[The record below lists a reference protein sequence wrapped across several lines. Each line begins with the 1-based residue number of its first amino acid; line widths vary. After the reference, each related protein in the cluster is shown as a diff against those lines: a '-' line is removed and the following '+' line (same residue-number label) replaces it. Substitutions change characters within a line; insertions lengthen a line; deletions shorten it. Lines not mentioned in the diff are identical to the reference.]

1 MTFKE
6 ARMRNLIAAAAVAAL
21 VSPAAAQQARPPGP
35 QKPAPSAQQ
44 RAAQP
49 PVPPP
54 VFPCRTAKEVCFLG
68 VVTGNNEVA
77 VLFTNAPQTEGI
89 DAKPI
94 AVLTGDSP
102 GAAGSATKMDLA
114 AHLGRVVMLT
124 GTYDREAGLT
134 KAELVEVASPLVSL
148 TVKAQLGAEEP
159 PPPQRGG
166 KPPPK
171 R

>member
-1 MTFKE
+1 
-6 ARMRNLIAAAAVAAL
+6 MRNLIVTAALAAL
-21 VSPAAAQQARPPGP
+21 VAPAAAQQARPPGA
-35 QKPAPSAQQ
+35 QKPAPSQQ
-44 RAAQP
+44 RPAQP
-49 PVPPP
+49 PAPPP
-54 VFPCRTAKEVCFLG
+54 VFPCRSAEEVCFLG

-94 AVLTGDSP
+94 AVMTGDSP

-124 GTYDREAGLT
+124 GTYDPQAGVT
-134 KAELVEVASPLVSL
+134 KAELVEVASPLLSL
-148 TVKAQLGAEEP
+148 TIKAQLSLEEP
-159 PPPQRGG
+159 PEPQPAG
-166 KPPPK
+166 KPQPKPK